1 MQKALSSNRRYND
14 RFWLLNNFF
23 VADYKFSNI
32 KSERDNTMAL
42 TGKNFIAGEWSGDIS
57 NGFMST
63 NAISNEA
70 LPTTFADATETEI
83 EQAITSADRAF
94 RSYSQLSSAKR
105 AHFLRTIGEQITA
118 LGDELVDIA
127 CAETGLPAMRIQGE
141 RGRTIGQLNLFADLL
156 ESGEYQGVF
165 DLADSDRQ
173 PLPKPDTRLGYL
185 PLGVVSVFAASNFP
199 LAFSTA
205 GGDTA
210 SALAAGCPVVMKAH
224 AAHPGTAELVG
235 RAIGNAI
242 MLCEIDHG
250 VFSLIQGKNY
260 AISTQI
266 VTHPL
271 VKAVGFTGSERVG
284 MILQQQINQR
294 AEPIPFYGELGSVN
308 PQFILKNKLQE
319 DNSEIANALVAS
331 LMMAQGQFC
340 TSPGIWAVID
350 DQASSSAVKCFI
362 ETATSAI
369 KNTEA
374 GVMLTS
380 GIAASYKA
388 AVNEWQAL
396 DGVELVAQ
404 GQPSATAH
412 LCSAALFTTSF
423 TTFAKNTILHEEVF
437 GASALIVRCADHNEM
452 MQLVALL
459 KGNLTATIHGLDN
472 DMEHAQNVAQ
482 MLVHKVGRLIYNQ
495 MPTGVEVC
503 ASMNHGGPFPAST
516 NIRSTS
522 VGSEAIK
529 RFQRPI
535 CYQNMPQE
543 LLPPLLRNS

>member
-1 MQKALSSNRRYND
+1 M
-14 RFWLLNNFF
+14 
-23 VADYKFSNI
+23 
-32 KSERDNTMAL
+32 TL
-42 TGKNFIAGEWSGDIS
+42 TGKNLIAGEWSGDTN
-57 NGFMST
+57 NGFTAT
-63 NAISNEA
+63 NANTNEA
-70 LPTTFADATETEI
+70 MTEKFADATETEI
-83 EQAITSADRAF
+83 DQAIIAANLAF
-94 RSYSQLSSAKR
+94 TSYSQLSSTKR
-105 AHFLRTIGEQITA
+105 AHFLRTIGEQIVA
-118 LGDELVDIA
+118 LGDELVDTA

-141 RGRTIGQLNLFADLL
+141 RGRTVGQLNLFADLL
-156 ESGEYQGVF
+156 DSGEYQAVF
-165 DLADSDRQ
+165 DQADSERQ
-173 PLPKPDTRLGYL
+173 PLPKPDSRLGCL
-185 PLGVVSVFAASNFP
+185 PLGVVGVFAASNFP

-210 SALAAGCPVVMKAH
+210 SALAAGCPVIMKAH
-224 AAHPGTAELVG
+224 AAHPGTAELVA
-235 RAIGNAI
+235 RAISHAI
-242 MLCEIDHG
+242 TLCEIDVG

-260 AISTQI
+260 AISSQI
-266 VTHPL
+266 VTHPFI
-271 VKAVGFTGSERVG
+271 KAVGFTGSERVG

-308 PQFILKNKLQE
+308 PQFILANKLNDDAEQ
-319 DNSEIANALVAS
+319 IAQALVAS

-350 DQASSSAVKCFI
+350 NQESGRAVKRFI
-362 ETATSAI
+362 ETATAAI
-369 KNTEA
+369 ENTEA

-388 AVNEWQAL
+388 AVNEWQVL
-396 DGVELVAQ
+396 EGVDLIAQ
-404 GQPSATAH
+404 GQQSLTQH
-412 LCSAALFTTSF
+412 LCSAALFSTSF
-423 TTFAKNTILHEEVF
+423 TTFAKNTVLHEEVF

-452 MQLVALL
+452 MQLIASL
-459 KGNLTATIHGLDN
+459 KGNLTASIHGLDN
-472 DMEHAQNVAQ
+472 DLIQAQSIAQ
-482 MLVHKVGRLIYNQ
+482 SLAHKVGRLIYNQ

-543 LLPPLLRNS
+543 LLPELLKNN